1 MFDWN
6 QYLLL
11 AEKLFYLRKNEEFLG
26 LKDACLRSAISRA
39 YYAVFCVA
47 RNYLIDKKGIEIPKQ
62 DTHKFVREIFIESAI
77 REEKIV
83 GESIKQLWG
92 KRKMADYEGS
102 LTVTEGETEFCLK
115 KAKDTLSL
123 IMGFS
128 K

>member
-47 RNYLIDKKGIEIPKQ
+47 RNYLIDKKGVRIPKE
-62 DTHKFVREIFIESAI
+62 DTHKFVREIFINSAI

-83 GESIKQLWG
+83 GESIKQLWE
-92 KRKMADYEGS
+92 KRKKADYDGF
-102 LTVTEGETEFCLK
+102 LTVSEAETEFCLQ
-115 KAKDTLSL
+115 KAKSMLSL
-123 IMGFS
+123 IRGF
-128 K
+128 KK